1 MCRDSDT
8 PVEIMRF
15 SCNPEYIEN
24 EVIHILI
31 SLKTD
36 FQLLFNSDFRI
47 KTFSDALD
55 EYRKNIGVKK
65 GIVDSTELLAEIFRN
80 VFDRDAI
87 IDRIYSSICTLN
99 TLLNSDGFMKLSRE
113 KKNKLYSEVR
123 STIDYIQNII
133 MKRMKIRTLQ

>member
-15 SCNPEYIEN
+15 SYNPEYVEN
-24 EVIHILI
+24 EVIYILI

-47 KTFSDALD
+47 KTFSDVLD

-65 GIVDSTELLAEIFRN
+65 EIVDSSELLAEILRN

-123 STIDYIQNII
+123 STVDYIQNII
-133 MKRMKIRTLQ
+133 IRRMKIRTLQ